1 MERKASSGGA
11 VALALAL
18 FLIGI
23 FGALVTGLTALI
35 VWLGEWLGVVGAA
48 LVVCLGFLLMAAM
61 SYLLT
66 LRDAMR
72 RISTQFETVSHVADL
87 IQHGYNWAM
96 RRTSVLWQMID
107 RLLEGFFASRS

>member
-1 MERKASSGGA
+1 MERRASSGGA

-23 FGALVTGLTALI
+23 LGALVTGLTALI
-35 VWLGEWLGVVGAA
+35 VWLGEWLGVVGAS
-48 LVVCLGFLLMAAM
+48 LVVCLLFVVTAVL

-72 RISTQFETVSHVADL
+72 QLSEQFETVSHAADL
-87 IQHGYNWAM
+87 IQQGYNWAM
-96 RRTSVLWQMID
+96 RRTSAFWQLLE
-107 RLLEGFFASRS
+107 RLLEALFTPRA